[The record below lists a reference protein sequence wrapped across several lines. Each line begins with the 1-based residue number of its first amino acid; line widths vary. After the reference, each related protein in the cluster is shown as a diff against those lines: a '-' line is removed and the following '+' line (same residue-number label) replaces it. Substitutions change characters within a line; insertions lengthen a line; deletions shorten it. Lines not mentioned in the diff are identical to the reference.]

1 MGRAVPGSLFG
12 LAPDGVYRAPSIT
25 LGAVGSYPT
34 FSPLPGKPGGL
45 FSAALAVGDTLK
57 RRLPRVSRP
66 RGTSYAA
73 SRPAEF
79 GLSSPGKPKATLRP
93 SGIEEPHQATPALP
107 HKQAAWPSGVDF
119 GKVCRTM
126 GAAAAPLTQKKNMP
140 IEVGNKAPDFTLK
153 SKSTGDVTDVTLSS
167 NFGSKNTV
175 LLFVPLAFT
184 GVCTGELCDIT
195 AGLGA
200 YADLNADVIGISVDS
215 PFSQEA
221 WAQKE
226 GIGITL
232 ASDLNKSAA
241 ADYGVLLDDL
251 MGFGSVSARAAFV
264 IDKDGVVQYSEQTP
278 TPKDL
283 PNFDA
288 IKETLAKL
296 Q

>member
-1 MGRAVPGSLFG
+1 MA
-12 LAPDGVYRAPSIT
+12 
-25 LGAVGSYPT
+25 
-34 FSPLPGKPGGL
+34 
-45 FSAALAVGDTLK
+45 
-57 RRLPRVSRP
+57 
-66 RGTSYAA
+66 
-73 SRPAEF
+73 
-79 GLSSPGKPKATLRP
+79 
-93 SGIEEPHQATPALP
+93 
-107 HKQAAWPSGVDF
+107 
-119 GKVCRTM
+119 
-126 GAAAAPLTQKKNMP
+126 
-140 IEVGNKAPDFTLK
+140 IEVGTKAPDFTLK
-153 SKSTGDVTDVTLSS
+153 SKSSGDVADVTLSS

-200 YADLNADVIGISVDS
+200 YTDLNADVIGISVDS
-215 PFSQEA
+215 PFAQEA

-232 ASDLNKSAA
+232 VSDLNKSAA

-288 IKETLAKL
+288 IKEALGKL